1 VFQFANASTW
11 KAELTMMRELLKK
24 FANIPADDILGV
36 RAPSLKLGFNVKKTE
51 LNLENKIYR

>member
-1 VFQFANASTW
+1 MFQFANASTW

-36 RAPSLKLGFNVKKTE
+36 RAPSLKLGFNVKK
-51 LNLENKIYR
+51 IAYF